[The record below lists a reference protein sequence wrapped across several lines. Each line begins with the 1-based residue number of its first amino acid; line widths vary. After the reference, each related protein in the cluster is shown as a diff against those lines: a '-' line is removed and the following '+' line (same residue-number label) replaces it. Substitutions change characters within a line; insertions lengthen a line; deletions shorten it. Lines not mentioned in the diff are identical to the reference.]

1 MTIATHYTLTRLS
14 DFPAS
19 KPSDWHCADERIHPN
34 GVRVEI
40 TGDADADL
48 AAAWEALD
56 PTECDTLAIADAM
69 YALCALRNESG
80 MPTGSWDPHSS
91 YLVGQLDP
99 THRHEYYA
107 LVAATHA
114 AYGIAAA
121 THQAVALNLTDTTA
135 MHAAAAIRASMTAQG
150 KVFVSSDRYVNLDSV
165 EAVCDLL
172 NFSCHSYTETDA
184 DGSRWVVAW
193 AWTNEETQESVAWH
207 LRLPL
212 AKI

>member
-1 MTIATHYTLTRLS
+1 MTTATHYTLTRLVS
-14 DFPAS
+14 FPAS

-69 YALCALRNESG
+69 YALCALRDESG
-80 MPTGSWDPHSS
+80 LPTGSWDPHSS

-99 THRHEYYA
+99 THRHEYRA

-121 THQAVALNLTDTTA
+121 THQAVALDLADHTA

-150 KVFVSSDRYVNLDSV
+150 KVFVPSDRYVTLDSV

-172 NFSCHSYTETDA
+172 DFSCHSYTETDA
-184 DGSRWVVAW
+184 DGNRWVVAW
-193 AWTNEETQESVAWH
+193 AWNNEETQESVGWH
-207 LRLPL
+207 LRMPV